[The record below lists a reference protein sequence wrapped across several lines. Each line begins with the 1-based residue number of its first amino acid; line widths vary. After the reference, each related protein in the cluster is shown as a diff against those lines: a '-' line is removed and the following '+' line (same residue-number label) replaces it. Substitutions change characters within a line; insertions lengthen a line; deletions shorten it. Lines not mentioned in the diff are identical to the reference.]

1 VAVLNWLE
9 TTSYAEWVNQS
20 SWGWALALTI
30 HAFGTATVVGLT
42 FIIGLRLFGLFAT
55 IPYTSMNK
63 LVPFIWFAAACQI
76 LSGVTL
82 WITKPALYL
91 ADGMFE
97 VKFILLLIALVV
109 TRVFQTTMKREAA
122 GWEAKGAVSSRGR
135 KVVAA
140 TCLLW
145 AGVTIGGRL
154 TAYLGSLYL
163 R

>member
-9 TTSYAEWVNQS
+9 HTPYADWANE
-20 SWGWALALTI
+20 SWGWPLALTI
-30 HAFGTATVVGLT
+30 HAFGTAMVVGLT
-42 FIIGLRLFGLFAT
+42 FIVGLRLFGLFGT

-63 LVPFIWFAAACQI
+63 LLPLIWFAAACQI
-76 LSGVTL
+76 ISGVTL
-82 WITKPALYL
+82 WITKPGQYL

-97 VKFILLLIALVV
+97 VKFTLVIIALVV
-109 TRVFQTTMKREAA
+109 TWYFQITMKREAA
-122 GWEAKGAVSSRGR
+122 VWEANGAVSSRGR
-135 KVVAA
+135 KLVSA

-145 AGVTIGGRL
+145 AAVTIGGRL

>member
-1 VAVLNWLE
+1 MLNWLE

-42 FIIGLRLFGLFAT
+42 FIIGLRLFGLFGT

-76 LSGVTL
+76 LSGITL
-82 WITKPALYL
+82 WITKPAQYL

-97 VKFILLLIALVV
+97 VKFILLLIALIV
-109 TRVFQTTMKREAA
+109 TRIFQVTMQREAA
-122 GWEAKGAVSSRGR
+122 GWEAKGAVSPRGR
-135 KVVAA
+135 KLVAA

-145 AGVTIGGRL
+145 AAVTIGGRL